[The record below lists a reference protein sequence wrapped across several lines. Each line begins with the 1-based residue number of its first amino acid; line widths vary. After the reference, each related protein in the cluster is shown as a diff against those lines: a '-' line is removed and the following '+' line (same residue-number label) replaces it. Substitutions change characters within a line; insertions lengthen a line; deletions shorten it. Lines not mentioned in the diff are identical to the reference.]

1 MYVQDH
7 KMVTKGEY
15 LRTKSIQSE
24 FFKCF
29 ESENENFLDYSDGR
43 RNLVNHHRE
52 NNSFQVVLYQF
63 VFLSVIVL
71 NSAVSNISLTL
82 I

>member
-24 FFKCF
+24 FLECF
-29 ESENENFLDYSDGR
+29 ESENETIVMGR
-43 RNLVNHHRE
+43 ETWLTIIE
-52 NNSFQVVLYQF
+52 KTT
-63 VFLSVIVL
+63 VFR
-71 NSAVSNISLTL
+71 
-82 I
+82 